1 MVNNKQ
7 KKSQGPIK
15 QYKKVQHMSNWSPR
29 MRRKDEAE
37 NHIWK
42 NILDFDS
49 LDYNVTCIFPNSTK
63 KPSKLRQFILY
74 KVYVK
79 RRKL

>member
-7 KKSQGPIK
+7 KKSQRLIK
-15 QYKKVQHMSNWSPR
+15 QYKKVQHISNWSPR

-42 NILDFDS
+42 NILDFDRG
-49 LDYNVTCIFPNSTK
+49 LDYNVNAFFQTQQKNPQN
-63 KPSKLRQFILY
+63 
-74 KVYVK
+74 
-79 RRKL
+79 